1 MRKTSNFGSE
11 NRGQLAVGIDELKE
25 LLCCG
30 RATAEMI
37 GRAAGAEIRI
47 SSRRKLF
54 NTEKI
59 RDYLDSVCAENN
71 DEV

>member
-1 MRKTSNFGSE
+1 MRKTSNYGSE

-37 GRAAGAEIRI
+37 AREAGAEIRI
-47 SSRRKLF
+47 NSRRKLF

-59 RDYLDSVCAENN
+59 RAYLSQISGDPE
-71 DEV
+71 

>member
-37 GRAAGAEIRI
+37 AREAGAEIRI
-47 SSRRKLF
+47 NSRRKLF

-59 RDYLDSVCAENN
+59 RNYLNACAENN
-71 DEV
+71 HEV